1 MMLDEP
7 CATGEQ
13 TETNTAWLV
22 STMAIA
28 TEFVHGQGTFPCVP
42 MTQNLREDTYSPES
56 FKLWDYSLPML

>member
-13 TETNTAWLV
+13 TETNTARLV
-22 STMAIA
+22 STMTTMAIA
-28 TEFVHGQGTFPCVP
+28 TEFLHGQGTFPCVP

-56 FKLWDYSLPML
+56 FKIWD